1 MSISGMMRTS
11 ASGMAAQ
18 SSRLGTVSDNIA
30 NASTHGYKRA
40 FTEFSTIVLESGS
53 GAYVPG
59 SVDTVVRYGISQ
71 QGGFDYTTSKTDLA
85 IAGDGFLLVT
95 DGSDATYL
103 TRAGSFIKDDK
114 GYLVNAAGYRLLG
127 YPIVNG
133 TAAASSNGTA
143 GLEPI
148 NIGTMAL
155 EATPST
161 QGTFHANLPLDAD
174 INVDSTTFPSANDG
188 TAAYSAKTSMTVI
201 DNVGRER
208 TLDVY
213 YTKTADNTWEM
224 TVFDQSLATNGGF
237 PYGVAADPPLVT
249 QTLVFDPSTGR
260 LAAEVDD
267 GGGTM
272 IPQLMTIDIPV
283 PNGATLVLNFSQSSE
298 LAKEFQVLAPEINGN
313 TPSAVEGQEFDKD
326 GTLYAVYGNG
336 ARVPIYRIP
345 LATVPS
351 PDNLTP
357 GPGNVYSVSAD
368 SGNLQLGFP
377 GQSQFGEV
385 RTSQLEKSTVD
396 TASELTTM
404 IESQFA
410 FTANSKVFQTGG
422 ELMEVLVNLKR

>member
-59 SVDTVVRYGISQ
+59 SVDTTVRYGISQ
-71 QGGFDYTTSKTDLA
+71 QGGFDYTMSPTDLGV
-85 IAGDGFLLVT
+85 AGEGFFVVS
-95 DGSDATYL
+95 DGSAATYL
-103 TRAGSFIKDDK
+103 TRAGSFIKDDD
-114 GYLVNAAGYRLLG
+114 GYLVNAAGFKLMG

-133 TAAASSNGTA
+133 SAAASANGTS
-143 GLEPI
+143 GLEDI
-148 NIGTMAL
+148 NIRALAL

-161 QGTFHANLPLDAD
+161 KGTFHANLPSDAT
-174 INVDSTTFPSANDG
+174 IVDTGVDMPPSSND
-188 TAAYSAKTSMTVI
+188 AASVYTAKTSLTAV
-201 DNVGRER
+201 DNVGREV

-213 YTKTADNTWEM
+213 YTKTADNVWEIS
-224 TVFDQSLATNGGF
+224 VFDASKATNGGF
-237 PYGVAADPPLVT
+237 PYDDTDVAAPLATLADVT
-249 QTLVFDPSTGR
+249 FDPATGR
-260 LAAEVDD
+260 LDA
-267 GGGTM
+267 TL
-272 IPQLMTIDIPV
+272 PSPTSIDIPV
-283 PNGATLVLNFSQSSE
+283 PNGATLTLDFSESTE
-298 LAKEFQVLAPEINGN
+298 LADDFQVNQPTVNGN
-313 TPSAVEGQEFDKD
+313 TPSSVEGQEFDKD

-336 ARVPIYRIP
+336 ARVAIYRIP
-345 LATVPS
+345 LATVPAV
-351 PDNLTP
+351 DNLTP
-357 GPGNVYSVSAD
+357 EAGNVYSISAD

-377 GQSQFGEV
+377 GSGVFGEV

-410 FTANSKVFQTGG
+410 YTANSKVFQTGG

>member
-40 FTEFSTIVLESGS
+40 FTEFSTIVLETGKS
-53 GAYVPG
+53 AYVPG
-59 SVDTVVRYGISQ
+59 SVDTTVRYGISQ
-71 QGGFDYTTSKTDLA
+71 QGGFDYTTSPTDLA
-85 IAGDGFLLVT
+85 VSGNGFLLVT

-103 TRAGSFIKDDK
+103 TRAGSFVKDDQ
-114 GYLVNAAGYRLLG
+114 GYLVNAAGFKLLG

-133 TAAASSNGTA
+133 STAAASNGTA
-143 GLEPI
+143 GMEEV
-148 NIGTMAL
+148 NISAMSL

-161 QGTFHANLPLDAD
+161 LGTYHANVPIDATAVAAG
-174 INVDSTTFPSANDG
+174 NRPSDNLA
-188 TAAYSAKTSMTVI
+188 TSAYSAKASITAI
-201 DNVGRER
+201 DNVGREV

-213 YTKTADNTWEM
+213 YTKTGANTWEVS
-224 TVFDQSLATNGGF
+224 VFNAADAASSTAPF
-237 PYGVAADPPLVT
+237 PYGASGSAPLSET
-249 QTLVFDPSTGR
+249 TLTFNASTGQ
-260 LAAEVDD
+260 LASVAPVNPA
-267 GGGTM
+267 GLV
-272 IPQLMTIDIPV
+272 ISIPV
-283 PNGATLVLNFSQSSE
+283 PNGQTLTLDISNSSE
-298 LAKEFQVLAPEINGN
+298 LAEDFQVLTPTINGN
-313 TPSAVEGQEFDKD
+313 SPSAVEGVEFNKD

-336 ARVPIYRIP
+336 ARVGIFRIP

-357 GPGNVYSVSAD
+357 QAGNVYTVSAD
-368 SGNLQLGFP
+368 SGNLQVGFP
-377 GQSQFGEV
+377 GTSVFGEL
-385 RTSQLEKSTVD
+385 RSSQLEKSTVD
-396 TASELTTM
+396 TATELTTM

>member
-18 SSRLGTVSDNIA
+18 SARLGTVSDNIA

-40 FTEFSTIVLESGS
+40 FTEFSTVVLESGG

-59 SVDTVVRYGISQ
+59 SVDVTVRYGISQ

-85 IAGDGFLLVT
+85 VSGSGFFLVS
-95 DGSDATYL
+95 DGSDTTYL
-103 TRAGSFIKDDK
+103 TRAGSFVKDSD
-114 GYLVNAAGYRLLG
+114 GYLVNAAGFKLMG

-133 TAAASSNGTA
+133 SAAAASNGTA
-143 GLEPI
+143 GLAQI

-161 QGTFHANLPLDAD
+161 AGTFHANLPEGATAVAGDTPGDNLAT
-174 INVDSTTFPSANDG
+174 SSYTAKSSLTT
-188 TAAYSAKTSMTVI
+188 I
-201 DNVGRER
+201 DNVGREV

-213 YTKTADNTWEM
+213 YTKTGTNTWEVSVYNAADANSS
-224 TVFDQSLATNGGF
+224 TAPF
-237 PYGVAADPPLVT
+237 PYSSAALNT
-249 QTLVFDPSTGR
+249 TTLTFDPATGR
-260 LAAEVDD
+260 LHEGAAGPPV
-267 GGGTM
+267 
-272 IPQLMTIDIPV
+272 IPPSPTDLTFTV
-283 PNGATLVLNFSQSSE
+283 PNGQSLTLDVSQSTE
-298 LAKEFQVLAPEINGN
+298 LAESFQVLAPTINGN
-313 TPSAVEGQEFDKD
+313 KPSAVTGQEFDKN
-326 GTLYAVYGNG
+326 GVLYAVYGNG
-336 ARVPIYRIP
+336 ARVPMYQIP
-345 LATVPS
+345 FATVPS

-357 GPGNVYSVSAD
+357 QAGNAYSVSAE

-377 GQSQFGEV
+377 GSSLFGEL
-385 RTSQLEKSTVD
+385 RSSQLEKSTVD
-396 TASELTTM
+396 TATELTTM

>member
-40 FTEFSTIVLESGS
+40 FTEFSTVVLESGS
-53 GAYVPG
+53 SSYVPG
-59 SVDTVVRYGISQ
+59 SVDVQVRYGITQ

-85 IAGDGFLLVT
+85 VSGEGFFLVN
-95 DGSDATYL
+95 DGSGVTYL
-103 TRAGSFIKDDK
+103 TRAGSFVKAANGD
-114 GYLVNAAGYRLLG
+114 LVNAAGLTLQG
-127 YPIVNG
+127 YPLNGGVAAVSANG
-133 TAAASSNGTA
+133 TT
-143 GLEPI
+143 GLQNV
-148 NIGTMAL
+148 NISAMSL

-161 QGTFHANLPLDAD
+161 QGTFYANLKEDSD
-174 INVDSTTFPSANDG
+174 IQTSTPGTVND
-188 TAAYSAKTSMTVI
+188 TTSVYSAKTSMTVI
-201 DNVGRER
+201 DNVGREV
-208 TLDVY
+208 TLDIY
-213 YTKTADNTWEM
+213 YTKTATNTWE
-224 TVFDQSLATNGGF
+224 VSIFDASTADPTTKSF
-237 PYGVAADPPLVT
+237 PYGSAGDPPLAME
-249 QTLVFDPSTGR
+249 TLLFDPTTG
-260 LAAEVDD
+260 
-267 GGGTM
+267 
-272 IPQLMTIDIPV
+272 QLDTTTPSPTYMDIPV
-283 PNGATLVLNFSQSSE
+283 PNGQTLRLDMAESSE
-298 LAKEFQVLAPEINGN
+298 LADEFQILKSDVNGN
-313 TPSAVEGQEFDKD
+313 KPSSVESVEFAGD

-336 ARVPIYRIP
+336 ARVGIYRIP

-357 GPGNVYSVSAD
+357 EAGNAYSVSAD

-377 GQSQFGEV
+377 GTALFGTI
-385 RTSQLEKSTVD
+385 RSSALEKSTVD